1 MSLCNRNRARI
12 KVARLQ
18 ERIVNIRKDFLHKES
33 TKLVRENQLIA
44 VENRKW
50 TSAQG
55 TKNILPLGIGS
66 VKGN

>member
-1 MSLCNRNRARI
+1 M
-12 KVARLQ
+12 ARLQ
-18 ERIVNIRKDFLHKES
+18 ERIVNIRKDFLNKES

-55 TKNILPLGIGS
+55 TKNPLPLGMGS

>member
-1 MSLCNRNRARI
+1 M
-12 KVARLQ
+12 ARLQ

-33 TKLVRENQLIA
+33 TKLVRENHLIA

-55 TKNILPLGIGS
+55 TKNILPLGMGS

>member
-1 MSLCNRNRARI
+1 M
-12 KVARLQ
+12 ARLQ

-50 TSAQG
+50 TSVQG
-55 TKNILPLGIGS
+55 TKNILPLGMGS

>member
-18 ERIVNIRKDFLHKES
+18 ERIVNIRKDFLHTES
-33 TKLVRENQLIA
+33 TKLVKENQLIA

-55 TKNILPLGIGS
+55 TNNILPLGMGS